1 MIDRGGARQDRD
13 SRRRIRPAGS
23 GGERRNFLDHHQIAE
38 PAPARRLEA
47 AVFAGLPEIRSA
59 AERLLEAWEGGR
71 KDDTSHCRDAQEE
84 GMRPET

>member
-38 PAPARRLEA
+38 PAPARRLKA
-47 AVFAGLPEIRSA
+47 TVLAGLPENRGA